1 MIIGTIGFIV
11 LALGGVLL
19 FGKFQAQPKAVVAST
34 LTTRQIALTCTTDMA
49 TQFHIHPNVQIM
61 VNGKQQV
68 IPANLGIGATCMTS
82 IHTHDTTGK
91 IHIESPE
98 KRDFTLGDFFA
109 VWKQNFSSTQLLSN
123 TTDATHSIKVTLNG
137 KEVSTYENTVMNDG
151 DNIVISYEPIK

>member
-1 MIIGTIGFIV
+1 MLIGTIGFIV

-19 FGKFQAQPKAVVAST
+19 FGKFQAQPKTVAASD

-109 VWKQNFSSTQLLSN
+109 VWKQSFSITQLLGN
-123 TTDATHSIKVTLNG
+123 TADATHRIKVTVNG